1 MSPNLTSGSVKELI
15 NIFLWKK
22 KIQEKTEL
30 DYENEFAEGIRHLE
44 LIPLIKDYERAMSE
58 AVEMVNEGP
67 ERIRPQTSDDVKE
80 SYNQS
85 YQFRRRRGALMKE
98 ELKTRG
104 VVFNLH
110 GEIELEKSSEE
121 VKSAVAK
128 YHEKR

>member
-1 MSPNLTSGSVKELI
+1 
-15 NIFLWKK
+15 
-22 KIQEKTEL
+22 
-30 DYENEFAEGIRHLE
+30 
-44 LIPLIKDYERAMSE
+44 
-58 AVEMVNEGP
+58 MVNEGP